1 MLIDLDRFKEVNDTL
16 GHQSG
21 DVLLTEVAG
30 RLRRALREGDTVA
43 RLAATSSAFSHR
55 ASATPERR
63 WHWPRSSGSSS
74 PSRSS
79 SLRARDRGRGERRN
93 RDLPRPRR
101 RRRHADPSRGRLDVR
116 RARTRTL
123 PGCLLRG
130 ATTKTRSNVS
140 TRVAELRR
148 ALQRGRADRSLP
160 AADRCSDRRSAQAS
174 RRSCAGS
181 IRQHGLLGPDE
192 FVPLAERSGLIRAL
206 TALRPRCGARSVQ
219 RVAYGRAGARRRRQ
233 HHRRASSSICASRT
247 KSGAARRSGA
257 CLPASS
263 SSRSPRRRSWRT
275 RVRARAVLDGLSELG
290 VRLAIDDFGSGNSS
304 LGYLKRLPIDVLKI
318 DRSFVINMLDDN
330 DDAVIVRA
338 TIDLG
343 HNLGLEVVAEGVE
356 TEQAERRL
364 DGARLR
370 HAPGIPPRAAPT
382 RVESRLD
389 RVPTAQSLT
398 RRRLVATPL
407 DPARSCVGPL
417 WGASCLERCEDQVNH
432 VVETRVRRS
441 PHSGNAGGVCVHH
454 VARTG
459 TRGRRRRWS
468 GRPGN
473 PRIRRTRA
481 RTRGA
486 RRRAAARRRLAGLLT
501 AREREVL
508 ELVAERRT
516 NREFAR
522 LLWISPQTVRKHL
535 ENAYERLGVH
545 PRTAA
550 VAAAL
555 VRREEG

>member
-1 MLIDLDRFKEVNDTL
+1 MTD
-16 GHQSG
+16 
-21 DVLLTEVAG
+21 
-30 RLRRALREGDTVA
+30 
-43 RLAATSSAFSHR
+43 
-55 ASATPERR
+55 P
-63 WHWPRSSGSSS
+63 P
-74 PSRSS
+74 
-79 SLRARDRGRGERRN
+79 RARDVLGR
-93 RDLPRPRR
+93 
-101 RRRHADPSRGRLDVR
+101 
-116 RARTRTL
+116 
-123 PGCLLRG
+123 
-130 ATTKTRSNVS
+130 
-140 TRVAELRR
+140 
-148 ALQRGRADRSLP
+148 
-160 AADRCSDRRSAQAS
+160 
-174 RRSCAGS
+174 
-181 IRQHGLLGPDE
+181 
-192 FVPLAERSGLIRAL
+192 
-206 TALRPRCGARSVQ
+206 
-219 RVAYGRAGARRRRQ
+219 
-233 HHRRASSSICASRT
+233 
-247 KSGAARRSGA
+247 
-257 CLPASS
+257 
-263 SSRSPRRRSWRT
+263 
-275 RVRARAVLDGLSELG
+275 LSELG
-290 VRLAIDDFGSGNSS
+290 VQLAIDDFGSGNSS

-318 DRSFVINMLDDN
+318 DRSFVIKMARRQQTTPQSSARRSTSDTTSASRSSPRASRPRRQN
-330 DDAVIVRA
+330 AASRRSAATPSRA
-338 TIDLG
+338 TTSG
-343 HNLGLEVVAEGVE
+343 APNPPRVSPRPGP
-356 TEQAERRL
+356 
-364 DGARLR
+364 DGAKPY
-370 HAPGIPPRAAPT
+370 APPASRNAARPGQI
-382 RVESRLD
+382 VC
-389 RVPTAQSLT
+389 
-398 RRRLVATPL
+398 
-407 DPARSCVGPL
+407 RSL